1 MDEVSKMSKVFIVG
15 NGESR
20 KKVDLMQLNMMG
32 KVYGCNALY
41 RDYTPDVLIV
51 VDGGMQHEVYTSG
64 YPLKNKCYFRSWT
77 RLPGIMFD
85 TIVGSTEFEHEGWT
99 IFNKREDKNSFVF
112 NGTDPNQMKRQHD
125 HYTSMGYDQKTIDE
139 LLSKHHRWITWC
151 EEYGD
156 DEVYLISEEYSGWS
170 AGPIAVRTA
179 ISNENPTD
187 IFLIGFD
194 MGSSDGKVNNMYK
207 DTDNYLS
214 SDAAVTPDTNWIQQ
228 HKQNFLDYPHVRF
241 WKVNPAPLGTDD
253 TCKFI
258 EEWKDIENLQYIE
271 LKNLNLSVD
280 FGWMM

>member
-1 MDEVSKMSKVFIVG
+1 MSKVFIIG

-64 YPLKNKCYFRSWT
+64 YALKNKCYFRSWT
-77 RLPGIMFD
+77 RLPGMMFD

-99 IFNKREDKNSFVF
+99 IFNKRENRNSFVF
-112 NGTDPNQMKRQHD
+112 NGTDPNQMKRQHE
-125 HYTSMGYDQKTIDE
+125 HYTSIGYDQKTIDE

-228 HKQNFLDYPHVRF
+228 HKQNFMDYPHVRF

-258 EEWKDIENLQYIE
+258 EEWKDIENLQYTE
-271 LKNLNLSVD
+271 LKSLNSAVD

>member
-1 MDEVSKMSKVFIVG
+1 MSKVFVVG

-32 KVYGCNALY
+32 KIYGCNAMY
-41 RDYTPDVLIV
+41 RDFTPDVLIV

-77 RLPGIMFD
+77 RLPGFMFENM
-85 TIVGSTEFEHEGWT
+85 IEMTEFEYEGWT

-112 NGTDPNQMKRQHD
+112 NGTDPYQMKRQHD
-125 HYTSMGYDQKTIDE
+125 HYTSMGYDKKTIDE

-187 IFLIGFD
+187 IYLIGFD
-194 MGSSDGKVNNMYK
+194 MGSSNGKVNNMYK

-271 LKNLNLSVD
+271 LENLNLSID

>member
-1 MDEVSKMSKVFIVG
+1 
-15 NGESR
+15 
-20 KKVDLMQLNMMG
+20 MQLNMMG

-214 SDAAVTPDTNWIQQ
+214 KDAAVTPDTNWIQQ
-228 HKQNFLDYPHVRF
+228 HIQNFIDYPHVRF

>member
-1 MDEVSKMSKVFIVG
+1 MSKVFVVG

-32 KVYGCNALY
+32 KIYGCNAMY
-41 RDYTPDVLIV
+41 RDFTPDVLIV

-64 YPLKNKCYFRSWT
+64 YALKNKCYFRSWT
-77 RLPGIMFD
+77 RLPGMMFD

-99 IFNKREDKNSFVF
+99 IFNKREDRNSFVF

-125 HYTSMGYDQKTIDE
+125 YYTSIGYDKKTIDE

-187 IFLIGFD
+187 IYLIGFD
-194 MGSSDGKVNNMYK
+194 MGSSNGKVNNMYK

-271 LKNLNLSVD
+271 LENLNLSID